1 MDKSSNPAFSK
12 KNVAKVKANATST
25 EIMTVNGSLAKTGI
39 LLALV
44 VAFGVWTWNFT
55 ETSPSRAWPLIIG
68 ASFAAMIVAI
78 VTIFKKPS
86 PLLSVMYAVFQ
97 GIVLGGISQ
106 VFNEA
111 YSGIVLQAILL
122 TLGITLAMLGLYK
135 TGIIKVTAKF
145 KSAIILATVGVLFF
159 YLITWIIGIF
169 SPAVYEFVTIG
180 TSGVIIAAVIVL
192 IAALNLIIDFD
203 FIDQGAKQKL
213 PKDFEWYAAFG
224 LMVTLIWLYI
234 SILRLLFASRN

>member
-12 KNVAKVKANATST
+12 KSVDRVKANATST
-25 EIMTVNGSLAKTGI
+25 ELMTVNGSLAKTGV

-44 VAFGVWTWNFT
+44 IAFGAWTWNFT
-55 ETSPSRAWPLIIG
+55 ANDPARAWPLVIG

-111 YSGIVLQAILL
+111 YSGIVLQAVL
-122 TLGITLAMLGLYK
+122 ITLAITTAMLVLYK
-135 TGIIKVTAKF
+135 TGVIKVTQKF

-159 YLITWIIGIF
+159 YIATWIIGIF
-169 SPAVYEFVTIG
+169 SPAIYEFVTIG
-180 TSGVIIAAVIVL
+180 TSGVVIAAIIVI

-203 FIDQGAKQKL
+203 FIDKGAQQKL